1 MGIDQERFVEVSA
14 ELICCICTNV
24 FEEPMESPC
33 QHVFCTECISRWLLL
48 RNTCPTCRRP
58 LRAHEMKPPLP
69 LLKNIIG
76 RLRIRCDFIGE
87 GCTKIVDYE
96 QLENHIHSC
105 PYGPTGMACQNEGCN
120 DTFPKSAKERHE
132 AECPYRTVVCTA
144 FSNHGCG
151 MEYKLNE
158 AGNHKCVDS
167 LKAMVRGWFLFLAR
181 SSIPG

>member
-1 MGIDQERFVEVSA
+1 
-14 ELICCICTNV
+14 
-24 FEEPMESPC
+24 MESPC
-33 QHVFCTECISRWLLL
+33 QHVFCTECISRWLML

-58 LRAHEMKPPLP
+58 LRAHDMKPPLP

-76 RLRIRCDFIGE
+76 RQRIRCDFVGE
-87 GCTKIVDYE
+87 GCTQIVDYE
-96 QLENHIHSC
+96 QLENHIRSC

-132 AECPYRTVVCTA
+132 AECPYRTVICRA

-158 AGNHKCVDS
+158 AENHSCVDS